1 MIRGRCPICQAS
13 FQGATLRN
21 LPHFPFCSERCRMVD
36 LGRWIQ
42 GDYVIPGASPT
53 TVEETEAEI
62 PSSEKPDPDTE
73 E

>member
-1 MIRGRCPICQAS
+1 
-13 FQGATLRN
+13 
-21 LPHFPFCSERCRMVD
+21 MVD